1 MTTIVGIR
9 RPQHNE
15 VWLGSDTLLSSPGL
29 RLGKISKTIVVGAG
43 TEDETCI
50 AIAGPSTAILAV
62 RDIVEEHETSW
73 TDTLSVY
80 RSLLNIHTILRDHH
94 GLRVVEQEDDAFE
107 SSQYQAIIAN
117 THGMWMMLSTRELI
131 PVDTLCAIGSG
142 RELAIGVV
150 EGMGMLDPEA
160 TIKRALAVAS
170 QYDKSTGKEMEL
182 WSNVR

>member
-1 MTTIVGIR
+1 
-9 RPQHNE
+9 
-15 VWLGSDTLLSSPGL
+15 
-29 RLGKISKTIVVGAG
+29 
-43 TEDETCI
+43 
-50 AIAGPSTAILAV
+50 
-62 RDIVEEHETSW
+62 
-73 TDTLSVY
+73 
-80 RSLLNIHTILRDHH
+80 
-94 GLRVVEQEDDAFE
+94 VVEQEDDAFE

-117 THGMWMMLSTRELI
+117 AYGMWMMLSTRELI

-182 WSNVR
+182 WSNVK